1 MDRAMIR
8 EWAREA
14 DIDWHSMFAG
24 DDEDNRLERFAALVA
39 AHEREQCALVCDDLG
54 ARYWA
59 KDDAIESLN
68 CEECATAIRARGAPN
83 DEKAPQPKPGGE

>member
-1 MDRAMIR
+1 MDRKQI
-8 EWAREA
+8 EHWAIEA
-14 DIDWHSMFAG
+14 DQGHAG
-24 DDEDNRLERFAALVA
+24 MDCMGFGGSIVSISTLERFAALVA

-68 CEECATAIRARGAPN
+68 CEECATAIRARGEVTPSR
-83 DEKAPQPKPGGE
+83 